1 MFKFRGY
8 FEGKDE
14 IMRRII
20 VRLHGLPP
28 DLKELEEYEQCYTGH
43 LFADKHVPWSTEYD
57 PYTGNMILEK
67 NRKPYFC
74 DPIGKEIIDTISAFV
89 FGSDKFPSIS
99 FKTTKNIYKNED
111 LVERAIERGDLDEDK
126 LDDLSERELKKL
138 NIRLCNEELQRFAL
152 SILTPAL
159 LNQPVLEA
167 SRLALLMGRSIVVLK
182 AIEGIYYLEVIS
194 FKNVRN
200 IVMDDVVPNKI
211 KSFSEMYLFE
221 DINPDDPT
229 KITVFWHRRDF
240 NDKAEILYHPVQE
253 DRFRSLPKDMFW
265 KVKNKI
271 EHNYG
276 FCPAVIF
283 EAPNARSIFYGQVEN
298 IRAYIY
304 MTNNIYAGLRNN
316 MNPQWALLLNED
328 GADDD
333 ENYQPR
339 RRGNIW
345 AFANANSLD
354 AITPS
359 TGGYDTAREFRK
371 DLRKDILKSCRID
384 DIQPSNQ
391 QSGEA
396 LTIRMA
402 PTLDAIGEY
411 QICFGEKGLLKLCE
425 LILNV
430 SILHKNRNEDILIR
444 NDSIIPDEPYYIC
457 SLGWGEKMPV
467 TEDTVLK
474 AVTNA
479 LTAYKGGLMD
489 LEHAVNYIAPY
500 FNVIDVDDML
510 KRIREKMVDVVGVED
525 SQQMFGRL
533 VNKINKSK
541 SNEKIQSE
549 AKKQADESKDV
560 K

>member
-1 MFKFRGY
+1 MKFRGL
-8 FEGKDE
+8 FEGNDE
-14 IMRRII
+14 IMRRMI

-28 DLKELEEYEQCYTGH
+28 ELKELEEYEQCYTGH
-43 LFADKHVPWSTEYD
+43 LFADKTIPWSMEYD
-57 PYTGNMILEK
+57 QYTGNMILEK
-67 NRKPYFC
+67 QRKPYFC

-99 FKTTKNIYKNED
+99 FKTTKNIYLDED
-111 LVERAIERGDLDEDK
+111 LQERAIDRGDLDEEKINDMDDKQKKK
-126 LDDLSERELKKL
+126 LD
-138 NIRLCNEELQRFAL
+138 IRLCNEELQKFAL

-167 SRLALLMGRSIVVLK
+167 TRLALLMGRSIVILK
-182 AIEGIYYLEVIS
+182 SIEGVYYLEVIN

-200 IVMDDVVPNKI
+200 LVMDEIIPNKI
-211 KSFSEMYLFE
+211 KSFSEMYMFE
-221 DINPDDPT
+221 DNDPNDPT
-229 KITVFWHRRDF
+229 KTVIFYYRRDF
-240 NDKAEILYHPVQE
+240 NEKSEILYHPIPE
-253 DRFRSLPKDMFW
+253 EKNRSFPKYMTW
-265 KVKNKI
+265 KIKNKI
-271 EHNYG
+271 EHNFG
-276 FCPAVIF
+276 FCPAVMF

-304 MTNNIYAGLRNN
+304 LTNNIYSGLRNN
-316 MNPQWALLLNED
+316 MNPQWALLLNDD
-328 GADDD
+328 GVDDD

-345 AFANANSLD
+345 AFSGANSLD
-354 AITPS
+354 AIAPS

-411 QICFGEKGLLKLCE
+411 QICFGDKGLLKLCE
-425 LILNV
+425 MILNI
-430 SILHKNRNEDILIR
+430 SIIFKQRNQDILIR
-444 NDSIIPDEPYYIC
+444 NDSIVPDEPYYIC

-510 KRIREKMVDVVGVED
+510 KKIREKMEDVVGVED
-525 SQQMFGRL
+525 AQQMYGRI
-533 VNKINKSK
+533 VNKINKTK
-541 SNEKIQSE
+541 SNEKMQSGVRKSPDATKE
-549 AKKQADESKDV
+549 V